1 MVSTPGTSGNASGPL
16 SVLVA
21 GSSGFLGTHLTTAL
35 RERGHAV
42 TSLVRSEPTDV
53 HQVRWDPY
61 AGQVPHDRVDAADVV
76 VNLAGSPTAGNPHSE
91 KWAREL
97 RESRVTTTRVLA
109 QAISAS
115 PSPAAYLAGN
125 GISWYGDHGDQVLT
139 EASDTRGHGL
149 LTDVS
154 RVWQEAARPAQDA
167 GARVCF
173 LRTSPVMDAAAPPF
187 KQLRLVFKA
196 GLGAR
201 LGSGE
206 QYMAMSS
213 LRDWVGAVVH
223 LAEHES
229 ASGPFNICLPTAPT
243 NAEFTR
249 ALAKAVHRPAL
260 VAVPSPLIKVG
271 AARMAS
277 ELLNSYR
284 TVPQAL
290 TDVGFEFADGD
301 VDQLIATALA

>member
-1 MVSTPGTSGNASGPL
+1 MVSTPGPASGPL

-61 AGQVPHDRVDAADVV
+61 AGQMPQDRVDAADVV

-173 LRTSPVMDAAAPPF
+173 LRTSPVMDSAAPPF

-206 QYMAMSS
+206 QYMPMSS

-243 NAEFTR
+243 NAEFTQ
-249 ALAKAVHRPAL
+249 ALASAVRRRAFLAAPSFVIDKAGGAMSGEVLGSMRTRPKAL
-260 VAVPSPLIKVG
+260 EDA
-271 AARMAS
+271 
-277 ELLNSYR
+277 
-284 TVPQAL
+284 
-290 TDVGFEFADGD
+290 GFTFRD
-301 VDQLIATALA
+301 VDVRDVMATGLR

>member
-1 MVSTPGTSGNASGPL
+1 MASAPRPL

-21 GSSGFLGTHLTTAL
+21 GSSGFLGTHLTAALRDRGHQVTAL
-35 RERGHAV
+35 
-42 TSLVRSEPTDV
+42 VRRDPSGE
-53 HQVRWDPY
+53 HEARWDPY
-61 AGQVPHDRVDAADVV
+61 AGQVPQDRVDAADVV
-76 VNLAGSPTAGNPHSE
+76 VNLAGSPTAGNPHSQ
-91 KWAREL
+91 KWADEL

-109 QAISAS
+109 EAVAAAAG
-115 PSPAAYLAGN
+115 PTAYLAGN
-125 GISWYGDHGDQVLT
+125 GISWYGDHGDQVLG
-139 EASDTRGHGL
+139 EAADTRGHGL
-149 LTDVS
+149 LTEVT

-173 LRTSPVMDAAAPPF
+173 LRTSPVMDAAAPPL

-196 GLGAR
+196 GLGAK
-201 LGSGE
+201 LGNGQ

-223 LAEHES
+223 LAEHDT
-229 ASGPFNICLPTAPT
+229 AAGPFNICLPTAPT

-249 ALAKAVHRPAL
+249 ALARAVHRPAL
-260 VAVPSPLIKVG
+260 VAVPSPLIRVG
-271 AARMAS
+271 ASRMAS

-290 TDVGFEFADGD
+290 LDAGFTFADRD
-301 VDQLIATALA
+301 VDKLLATALGS